1 MSGYR
6 PEVADVIR
14 IDGARYL
21 KSYRLS
27 KEQYRVLNALA
38 ACRTAALGGHL
49 TRCERCAHE
58 VVVYNS
64 CRNRHCP
71 KCQGAAR
78 ARWLEDRA
86 GELLPVPYFHVVF
99 TLPNELGPL
108 ALLAKLDDLLEHAR
122 KDLFAQP
129 VACAGHR

>member
-1 MSGYR
+1 MKRHR

-14 IDGARYL
+14 DYGAAYRRRY
-21 KSYRLS
+21 RPS
-27 KEQYRVLNALA
+27 KEQYRILNALA

-49 TRCERCAHE
+49 KRCERCQHE

-78 ARWLEDRA
+78 AAWLESR
-86 GELLPVPYFHVVF
+86 
-99 TLPNELGPL
+99 
-108 ALLAKLDDLLEHAR
+108 
-122 KDLFAQP
+122 
-129 VACAGHR
+129 